1 MKLRQEIHKVYSA
14 DGYHSD
20 SSLDSGFEDCVAC
33 NRHTLEPTEWSRT
46 CSCLKTRM
54 SAIERLSYLDN
65 VVRESLRFCPAV
77 HSTIR
82 VATQDERI
90 PLSHP
95 ITLKNGQTIGTD
107 LNGFFEIKK
116 GSYIH
121 IPIEGFSLNEDIW
134 GPDALEFKYVI
145 FS

>member
-1 MKLRQEIHKVYSA
+1 
-14 DGYHSD
+14 
-20 SSLDSGFEDCVAC
+20 
-33 NRHTLEPTEWSRT
+33 
-46 CSCLKTRM
+46 M
-54 SAIERLSYLDN
+54 SAIERLPYLDN

-82 VATQDERI
+82 VATKDEHI

-134 GPDALEFKYVI
+134 GPDALEFKYVTFFRTLGLQLTSLQDLKGGKMFKNGVLQNQVSTI
-145 FS
+145 